1 MKGLKVD
8 ISGISSLVWGYIL
21 TVFLTVVSFL
31 LPIKGFLLAVGLMVL
46 LDTIVGI
53 YTTIKLNGRK
63 SYQSTKLF
71 NFVVKS
77 FFYGSTICI
86 MYIIDYFLIGV
97 GGFFGIS
104 LISSKITSIIF
115 IYIELKSIDESS
127 QKLNN
132 PPFYVMIKNLF
143 TKLKSLKKD
152 LNEILDFDK
161 KE

>member
-1 MKGLKVD
+1 MKFNNINIIYSYVLPC
-8 ISGISSLVWGYIL
+8 LL
-21 TVFLTVVSFL
+21 TIVSFL
-31 LPIKGFLLAVGLMVL
+31 LPIKGFLLAVGLMVM

-63 SYQSTKLF
+63 SFQSTKLF

-86 MYIIDYFLIGV
+86 MYVIDYFLIGV
-97 GGFFGIS
+97 GGVFGIS
-104 LISSKITSIIF
+104 LISSKIASIIF

-127 QKLNN
+127 QKLSN

-143 TKLKSLKKD
+143 TKLKSLKRD
-152 LNEILDFDK
+152 LNEILDFGDK
-161 KE
+161 K

>member
-1 MKGLKVD
+1 MD
-8 ISGISSLVWGYIL
+8 INKLSGIGSFIWGYIL
-21 TVFLTVVSFL
+21 GGILTIVSFL
-31 LPIKGFLLAVGLMVL
+31 LPIKGFLLAIGLMVL

-63 SYQSTKLF
+63 SFQSTKLF

-86 MYIIDYFLIGV
+86 MYVIDYFLIGI
-97 GGFFGIS
+97 GGIFGIS
-104 LISSKITSIIF
+104 LISSKIASIIF

-127 QKLNN
+127 QKLAN

-152 LNEILDFDK
+152 LNDILDFDK

>member
-1 MKGLKVD
+1 MKFNNINIIYSYVLQC
-8 ISGISSLVWGYIL
+8 LL
-21 TVFLTVVSFL
+21 TIVSFL
-31 LPIKGFLLAVGLMVL
+31 LPIKGFLLAVGLMVI

-63 SYQSTKLF
+63 SFQSTKLF

-86 MYIIDYFLIGV
+86 MYVIDYFLIGV
-97 GGFFGIS
+97 GGVFGIS
-104 LISSKITSIIF
+104 LISSKIASIIF

-127 QKLNN
+127 QKLSN

>member
-1 MKGLKVD
+1 MD
-8 ISGISSLVWGYIL
+8 INKLSGIGSFIWGYIL
-21 TVFLTVVSFL
+21 GGILTIVSFL

-63 SYQSTKLF
+63 SFQSTKLF
-71 NFVVKS
+71 NLVVKS

-86 MYIIDYFLIGV
+86 MYVIDYFLIGI
-97 GGFFGIS
+97 GGIFGIS
-104 LISSKITSIIF
+104 LISSKIASIIF

-127 QKLNN
+127 QKLSN

-152 LNEILDFDK
+152 LNDILDFDK

>member
-1 MKGLKVD
+1 MKFNNINIIYSYVLPC
-8 ISGISSLVWGYIL
+8 LL
-21 TVFLTVVSFL
+21 TIVSFL

-63 SYQSTKLF
+63 SFQSTKLF

-86 MYIIDYFLIGV
+86 MYVIDYFLIGV
-97 GGFFGIS
+97 GGIFGIS

-127 QKLNN
+127 QKLSN

-152 LNEILDFDK
+152 LNDILDFDK

>member
-1 MKGLKVD
+1 MKFNN
-8 ISGISSLVWGYIL
+8 INIIYSYIVPCLL
-21 TVFLTVVSFL
+21 TIVSFL

-46 LDTIVGI
+46 LDTIVGV

-63 SYQSTKLF
+63 SFQSTKLF

-86 MYIIDYFLIGV
+86 MYVIDYFLIGV
-97 GGFFGIS
+97 GGIFGIS
-104 LISSKITSIIF
+104 LISSKIASIIF

-127 QKLNN
+127 QKLSN

-152 LNEILDFDK
+152 LNQIIGIDELK
-161 KE
+161 K

>member
-1 MKGLKVD
+1 MKFNNINIIYSYVVSFL
-8 ISGISSLVWGYIL
+8 L
-21 TVFLTVVSFL
+21 TIVSFL

-63 SYQSTKLF
+63 SFQSNKLF

-86 MYIIDYFLIGV
+86 MYVIDYFLIGV

-127 QKLNN
+127 QKLSN
-132 PPFYVMIKNLF
+132 PPFYVMIKNLC
-143 TKLKSLKKD
+143 TKVKSLKKD